1 MIMVYVP
8 FGGARQRRQV
18 REEGTMKRIVMWLM
32 VVALMAAMMGA
43 TAVPAFTDVGKRQ
56 TFCGQVAIPG
66 YVTTNPEPYGPAV
79 ADNAQDGTILGG
91 EVRENASACNK
102 GEGPP
107 FP

>member
-1 MIMVYVP
+1 
-8 FGGARQRRQV
+8 
-18 REEGTMKRIVMWLM
+18 MKRMFMWLM
-32 VVALMAAMMGA
+32 VAALMAALMAA

-56 TFCGQVAIPG
+56 AFCGQIAIPG

-79 ADNAQDGTILGG
+79 AQNAQDGSILGG

-107 FP
+107 GP